1 MIQYI
6 IAAGLGALVG
16 SAQRKGKKFAMGGT
30 TGDAEER
37 AFAEYMEDYGVDRE
51 EADEQF
57 LGEFDNKEQWAAE
70 YVDDIGGIEQFADP
84 ERYLEIDYTGFK
96 EFAMNQAEALSMD
109 LEDYDIEKIAKRH
122 GLAFEY
128 MEAEGRGGVEMENF
142 RARMEEKEYEDSL
155 ASIMDEGESV
165 EGVLDLIARYVGGGV
180 EEAID
185 QHVVEVDYV
194 EVADALEGDGFEF
207 IEKDFKTF
215 VFNSN
220 MARGGKTKGSD
231 HDQMQALK
239 KGDKIRI
246 TRLTDNRRTET
257 PILLTLVRKGR
268 VNKGKRNE
276 QSKFKFENES
286 GQTFFAYQRDGE
298 EPRFAFSDMAIIV
311 SDKID
316 FSPNMARGGVTE
328 LATETLKKWN
338 EAHSE
343 NQFNRK
349 VEKNQAFNAF
359 KKANNVDVKADQRVA
374 KVFVDGDEVGFAL
387 LISDTT
393 GKPLKRLK
401 FISSMAHGGKTQGYD
416 GNSTAIP
423 ITGSLEGVDVKKVFE
438 EGSAYHDF
446 HEYTREEKDAIKKS
460 EGSESDAYNAITL
473 PKNFPWQTAE
483 IISSVDPFEFITE
496 STGWLVENGYDP
508 KKYALWVHPK
518 FGKNPKLLTNLISQ
532 NDESYFDVVF
542 LVEISKDEK
551 EYLERS
557 NPFRSSYYAEGGKTP
572 VLDADEVLDHFIMAM
587 LFAESDEEGTPLDEN
602 YSFDD
607 VNMFTLGNARDLI
620 QKFLHENANVIE
632 KHNLSASFVGHDLWM
647 SPTGQG
653 VGFRDRHRDH
663 PTLTKEE
670 GDALHESSEKIMGT
684 SMYAIVEPYDGSV
697 EIDGFPSRF
706 AKGGK
711 TQGYDDKL
719 DESLGSRKG
728 AGRTKKQSRKDRRDE
743 SAAMEKSMGRRKYA
757 SVGTMDKGR
766 RSMEKGGLAI
776 NFDEDYSNKAE
787 IEDLLMY
794 KTYMRDNEYLTDY
807 GDSFYVYSDDISP
820 SGVRDL
826 YESIIEAGYDENVE
840 LEFFGKGGKT
850 QGYDDKL
857 DESLGSRK
865 GAGRTK
871 EQSRK
876 DRRDESA
883 AMEKSMGRRKYAS
896 VGTMDKGSREM
907 EKGGRI
913 TAPQPILD
921 GKEFIALVVDK
932 DGMPQMKFSK
942 TFNGA
947 LRMAKNMTK
956 KFDTGAYH
964 VKKFDPFYG
973 ASFLEAG
980 LFIEPTKS
988 FGKGGKTK
996 KRKEVSDFDKLAMK
1010 VAARYRAEGKS
1021 NKEAMEI
1028 GRGTAANV
1036 ARQQQA
1042 KKGKK

>member
-109 LEDYDIEKIAKRH
+109 LEDYDIEKIAQRH
-122 GLAFEY
+122 GLAFQY
-128 MEAEGRGGVEMENF
+128 WEAEGRGGVEMENF

-194 EVADALEGDGFEF
+194 EVADALEDDGFVF

-215 VFNSN
+215 VFNLN
-220 MARGGKTKGSD
+220 MARGGRTKRMKKGGKVDYESRTQKDFDLGEIVYNVEEDNYGTIIGMSSHPLEVRLDTDGMQGTSFLRKLGEKGDVGSKAQLFDEVSYYVNIRKQNPERKFPPLINNPFYAKGGKTKGSD

-298 EPRFAFSDMAIIV
+298 EPSFAFSDMAIIV

-316 FSPNMARGGVTE
+316 FSPKMAR
-328 LATETLKKWN
+328 
-338 EAHSE
+338 
-343 NQFNRK
+343 
-349 VEKNQAFNAF
+349 
-359 KKANNVDVKADQRVA
+359 
-374 KVFVDGDEVGFAL
+374 
-387 LISDTT
+387 
-393 GKPLKRLK
+393 
-401 FISSMAHGGKTQGYD
+401 
-416 GNSTAIP
+416 
-423 ITGSLEGVDVKKVFE
+423 
-438 EGSAYHDF
+438 
-446 HEYTREEKDAIKKS
+446 
-460 EGSESDAYNAITL
+460 
-473 PKNFPWQTAE
+473 
-483 IISSVDPFEFITE
+483 
-496 STGWLVENGYDP
+496 
-508 KKYALWVHPK
+508 
-518 FGKNPKLLTNLISQ
+518 
-532 NDESYFDVVF
+532 
-542 LVEISKDEK
+542 
-551 EYLERS
+551 
-557 NPFRSSYYAEGGKTP
+557 GGKTP

-728 AGRTKKQSRKDRRDE
+728 AGRTK
-743 SAAMEKSMGRRKYA
+743 
-757 SVGTMDKGR
+757 
-766 RSMEKGGLAI
+766 
-776 NFDEDYSNKAE
+776 
-787 IEDLLMY
+787 
-794 KTYMRDNEYLTDY
+794 
-807 GDSFYVYSDDISP
+807 
-820 SGVRDL
+820 
-826 YESIIEAGYDENVE
+826 
-840 LEFFGKGGKT
+840 
-850 QGYDDKL
+850 
-857 DESLGSRK
+857 
-865 GAGRTK
+865 

-964 VKKFDPFYG
+964 VKKFDPIYG
-973 ASFLEAG
+973 AIFLNGG

-988 FGKGGKTK
+988 FDKGGKTK

>member
-16 SAQRKGKKFAMGGT
+16 SAQRKGKKFAMGGR

-557 NPFRSSYYAEGGKTP
+557 NPFRSSYYA
-572 VLDADEVLDHFIMAM
+572 
-587 LFAESDEEGTPLDEN
+587 
-602 YSFDD
+602 
-607 VNMFTLGNARDLI
+607 
-620 QKFLHENANVIE
+620 
-632 KHNLSASFVGHDLWM
+632 
-647 SPTGQG
+647 
-653 VGFRDRHRDH
+653 
-663 PTLTKEE
+663 
-670 GDALHESSEKIMGT
+670 
-684 SMYAIVEPYDGSV
+684 
-697 EIDGFPSRF
+697 
-706 AKGGK
+706 
-711 TQGYDDKL
+711 
-719 DESLGSRKG
+719 
-728 AGRTKKQSRKDRRDE
+728 
-743 SAAMEKSMGRRKYA
+743 

-776 NFDEDYSNKAE
+776 NFDEDYTNKAE